1 VLFTVAPFFHW
12 NRAAYDGYLPSSGAT
27 LDGTPITT
35 DHNDSHYEGAT
46 ANLAVTRGRHN
57 ARVGF
62 YGFAQQDDSFFRVV
76 NTDGSP
82 SPPPQQSEP
91 RGSLFSAFAEDQLRL
106 TEWLTFNGGLRYTH
120 FSGGIVEDKTDP
132 RLGMALH
139 VPKLNWV
146 FRASYS
152 QFFQAPPL
160 TTISGP
166 LLDST
171 GSGFLP
177 LHGETDE
184 QREFGLAI
192 PVRGWTL
199 DFSNFQTHARNF
211 FDHDAFG
218 SSNIFLPLTIERA
231 RIHGW
236 ETTVRSPR
244 IKNRFDVFLT
254 YSNQMIEGAGV
265 ITGGLISD
273 PDNFAAAAV
282 SATSTTTSATR

>member
-1 VLFTVAPFFHW
+1 
-12 NRAAYDGYLPSSGAT
+12 
-27 LDGTPITT
+27 
-35 DHNDSHYEGAT
+35 
-46 ANLAVTRGRHN
+46 
-57 ARVGF
+57 
-62 YGFAQQDDSFFRVV
+62 
-76 NTDGSP
+76 
-82 SPPPQQSEP
+82 
-91 RGSLFSAFAEDQLRL
+91 
-106 TEWLTFNGGLRYTH
+106 
-120 FSGGIVEDKTDP
+120 VEDKTDP

-139 VPKLNWV
+139 VPKLKLGFPRV
-146 FRASYS
+146 RIAVLFKRLRSPR
-152 QFFQAPPL
+152 F
-160 TTISGP
+160 SGP

-199 DFSNFQTHARNF
+199 DFLQTSNHARNF

-236 ETTVRSPR
+236 ETTVRSSR

-254 YSNQMIEGAGV
+254 YSNQLIEGAGV

-273 PDNFAAAAV
+273 PGQLCGSGRFCYLDHDQRNTLSTGFHAALPWHAFLSGRLGYG
-282 SATSTTTSATR
+282 SAS